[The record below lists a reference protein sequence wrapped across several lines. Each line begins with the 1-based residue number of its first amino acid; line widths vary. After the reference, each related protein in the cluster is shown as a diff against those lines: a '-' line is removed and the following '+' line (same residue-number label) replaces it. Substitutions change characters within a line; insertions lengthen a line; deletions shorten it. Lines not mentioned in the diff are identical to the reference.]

1 MQACNGVD
9 EVCIMH
15 MGRNGVD
22 EVRIIHM
29 GFYLYI
35 NSSEASTATSLHVI
49 VYNTTPSSIIVLV
62 VITSS
67 FSYFK

>member
-1 MQACNGVD
+1 
-9 EVCIMH
+9 MH

-35 NSSEASTATSLHVI
+35 NSSRSFYRHVI
-49 VYNTTPSSIIVLV
+49 VYNATPSSIIVLV

-67 FSYFK
+67 FSCFK